1 MLKADYQLDAKG
13 LACPMPIVKT
23 KKAMGSLEEGQV
35 LEVQATDKGS
45 KADLAAWAAS
55 VGYQYIGTLEEGEV
69 LLHYIRKCSN
79 DNAFEVVH
87 DRTATN
93 EEAAA
98 AATQGGLLIDV
109 REAAEYAFGHIE
121 GAISIP
127 MGELDD
133 RMNELDG
140 EKEIYIICRTGK
152 RSDLAAQQLANAGY
166 SKVYNVLPGM
176 SGWSGQFNQTIK
188 AEG

>member
-1 MLKADYQLDAKG
+1 MLKADYQVDAKG

-23 KKAMGSLEEGQV
+23 KKAMSGLEEGQV

-55 VGYQYIGTLEEGEV
+55 VGYQYIGTMEEGEV

-79 DNAFEVVH
+79 DNAFEAAH

-93 EEAAA
+93 EEAAKA
-98 AATQGGLLIDV
+98 VNQGSLLIDV
-109 REAAEYAFGHIE
+109 REAAEFAFGHIE

-152 RSDLAAQQLANAGY
+152 RSDLAAQKLAKAGY
-166 SKVYNVLPGM
+166 SKIHNVLPGM
-176 SGWSGQFNQTIK
+176 SQWNGQLNKTVK
-188 AEG
+188 VEG